1 MDGQVAIATL
11 SGKAYYTLVNE
22 MKRRG
27 MPFLSLKPTDPI
39 PPYVKVVITTA
50 EERIQICHPN
60 VITYNEAMED
70 PVKIVDRATQVVHGK
85 SSYRKVIVGVDPG
98 KTFGVAVVCDDQV
111 LKTEIYRSTKD
122 VVNTIVNTLNEVEA
136 LEKIIRIG
144 DGAEPYRRTLI
155 RTLDRK
161 LPSNVTLEN
170 VSEKDTTKV
179 AKTLTSRRRG
189 LLDAVSAVEIASRNG
204 RRILRRG

>member
-1 MDGQVAIATL
+1 
-11 SGKAYYTLVNE
+11 
-22 MKRRG
+22 

-39 PPYVKVVITTA
+39 PPYVKVVITTT
-50 EERIQICHPN
+50 EERHQIHHPN
-60 VITYNEAMED
+60 VLTYNYSIENPA
-70 PVKIVDRATQVVHGK
+70 KIVDRAMQIVRGK
-85 SSYRKVIVGVDPG
+85 SSYRRAIIGVDPG

-111 LKTEIYRSTKD
+111 LKTETYHSTKD

-136 LEKIIRIG
+136 VEKTIRIG

-179 AKTLTSRRRG
+179 AKSLTSRRRG
-189 LLDAVSAVEIASRNG
+189 LLDAVSAVEIASRHG
-204 RRILRRG
+204 HMISRRG